1 MRVQTIKGDPGF
13 QCQEQGWTHEQR
25 DAQGSRVAMSY
36 AVSLVSSG
44 SLSSCV
50 PTGTYA
56 HVQGLAVWSHLC
68 ILAQVIVCAC
78 VFMGTYLYK
87 MFACLCLVKGCVYVC
102 VCVMM
107 WICHVYLY
115 MSVSNTFIP
124 VCCAQL

>member
-36 AVSLVSSG
+36 AVSLVRSG

-56 HVQGLAVWSHLC
+56 HVQGLA
-68 ILAQVIVCAC
+68 C
-78 VFMGTYLYK
+78 VVTFVYSGT
-87 MFACLCLVKGCVYVC
+87 GHC
-102 VCVMM
+102 VCLR
-107 WICHVYLY
+107 IHGYI
-115 MSVSNTFIP
+115 FI
-124 VCCAQL
+124 